1 MLNWKIY
8 SPQQSQARAVH
19 IQMTQY
25 NPIIFQ
31 HDSNSIPGAP
41 QTQHVLGMRVQQL
54 QTKYRERGLTDLKLT
69 LNLAG
74 SFTVWSK
81 RENLFVSVLLH

>member
-1 MLNWKIY
+1 
-8 SPQQSQARAVH
+8 
-19 IQMTQY
+19 MTKY

-31 HDSNSIPGAP
+31 HDSNSIPDTPLPPQP
-41 QTQHVLGMRVQQL
+41 QTQRVLGMRELQL

-81 RENLFVSVLLH
+81 KLNLYLSVLLH